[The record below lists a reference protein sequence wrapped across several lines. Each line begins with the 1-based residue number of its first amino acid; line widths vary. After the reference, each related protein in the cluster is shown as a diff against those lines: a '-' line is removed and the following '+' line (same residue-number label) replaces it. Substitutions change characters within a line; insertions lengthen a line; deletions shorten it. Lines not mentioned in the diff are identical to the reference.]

1 LIATACI
8 DRGVLNLIGV
18 SWRTLQGL
26 NARRLR
32 CAALALA
39 IATGPFIAAGLSSSS
54 RAETQIA
61 AKSTP
66 KKSTHAKV
74 AKKRVTKAHP
84 LKIPNSDFEALAWH
98 EIKGWIED
106 DHAEA
111 FSAFLASCKPIL
123 RSSPKARSERG
134 ETYRALFEVC
144 GRAVGAVPLDATG
157 ARHFFEQNF
166 RPIRLSAQGEAEGF
180 FTGYYE
186 PVVEGARWPSDIY
199 TTPLYARP
207 PNLVTQRLR
216 RSGGK
221 GKAGKRTVKRATA
234 PFYDR
239 TQIEEGAIAGRDLE
253 IVWLKDPIDGFFAE
267 IQGSVRVRLE
277 DGKVVRLNYADKN
290 GHPYFAVGGVLVQRG
305 IVPREEM
312 SMQKIREFMEKNP
325 EEGKELRR
333 MNKSY
338 VFFRE
343 TDLGEH
349 DEAIGAQGIS
359 LTAARSIAVDRR
371 IHTYGMPVFVNA
383 HLPIASEKPD
393 TWFRRLTIA
402 QDTGGAI
409 IGPARADIYLGAGE
423 EAARAAGR
431 FKHNG
436 QFVML
441 VPNELDPDDEALSM
455 PLPQPR
461 PKDTSLVA
469 SITPP
474 KPEEKPATIPVAVA
488 APTPRPDP
496 RAKPKAT
503 VRVDPKPDA
512 APKPTA
518 VAPTPQA
525 KPQATATS
533 EPKPAPKPVAP
544 RAKPELAAKPS
555 TESKTDPKIDAS
567 SAKPRAAPRS
577 GNPFPKPIS
586 STPTATNPAASKAGA
601 PPAVKP
607 ASGAAPKP
615 ANKPSS

>member
-1 LIATACI
+1 MP
-8 DRGVLNLIGV
+8 GV
-18 SWRTLQGL
+18 SWRTLREW

-32 CAALALA
+32 CAGLALA
-39 IATGPFIAAGLSSSS
+39 IAAVPVLALPVSSAT
-54 RAETQIA
+54 RAETTGA
-61 AKSTP
+61 AST
-66 KKSTHAKV
+66 KKKTKV
-74 AKKRVTKAHP
+74 VKKRVTKSHP
-84 LKIPNSDFEALAWH
+84 LKIPNSEFEGLAWH

-123 RSSPKARSERG
+123 RSSEKARASRG
-134 ETYRALFEVC
+134 ETYSALFTVC
-144 GRAVGAVPLDATG
+144 GRAVGAVPLDQLG

-166 RPIRLSAQGEAEGF
+166 RPIRLTAQGEPQGF

-216 RSGGK
+216 RSSAK
-221 GKAGKRTVKRATA
+221 GKAGKRTVKRSSA
-234 PFYDR
+234 PYYDR
-239 TQIEEGAIAGRDLE
+239 TQIEDGAIAGRDLE

-290 GHPYFAVGGVLVQRG
+290 GHPYFAVGSVLVQRG
-305 IVPREEM
+305 LVTREEI

-359 LTAARSIAVDRR
+359 LTAARSIAVDRK

-383 HLPIASEKPD
+383 LLPIASEKPD
-393 TWFRRLTIA
+393 IWFRRLMVA

-409 IGPARADIYLGAGE
+409 IGPARADIYLGAGD

-431 FKHNG
+431 FKHPG

-441 VPNELDPDDEALSM
+441 IPNELDGDDEALGM

-461 PKDTSLVA
+461 PKDTSLIA
-469 SITPP
+469 S
-474 KPEEKPATIPVAVA
+474 V
-488 APTPRPDP
+488 
-496 RAKPKAT
+496 
-503 VRVDPKPDA
+503 
-512 APKPTA
+512 
-518 VAPTPQA
+518 TPQA
-525 KPQATATS
+525 KPDEKPAAAVSPAAAVPAAAAPTPKPDPRSRPESTARNDPMPA
-533 EPKPAPKPVAP
+533 PKPAPKTDAAP
-544 RAKPELAAKPS
+544 RIEAKPQAPPQTAVSDSNPEVKPGSKPASKAESKTESKSGAKPLTTAKPAPDPAAKPQ
-555 TESKTDPKIDAS
+555 TGAAAQPKLDAS
-567 SAKPRAAPRS
+567 SAKPRTPAPKN

-586 STPTATNPAASKAGA
+586 ASPSATPAA
-601 PPAVKP
+601 KP
-607 ASGAAPKP
+607 AS
-615 ANKPSS
+615 KPSS

>member
-1 LIATACI
+1 MSA
-8 DRGVLNLIGV
+8 
-18 SWRTLQGL
+18 
-26 NARRLR
+26 
-32 CAALALA
+32 
-39 IATGPFIAAGLSSSS
+39 SS
-54 RAETQIA
+54 AVHAQTEAA
-61 AKSTP
+61 AKSSP
-66 KKSTHAKV
+66 KKSARAKGAHKT

-84 LKIPNSDFEALAWH
+84 LKIPNSAFEALAWH
-98 EIKGWIED
+98 EMKGWIDD

-123 RSSPKARSERG
+123 RSSEKARAERG
-134 ETYRALFEVC
+134 PTYGALFEVC
-144 GRAVGAVPLDATG
+144 GRATAAVPLDQTG

-166 RPIRLSAQGEAEGF
+166 RPIRLSAEGETDGF
-180 FTGYYE
+180 YTGYYE

-207 PNLVTQRLR
+207 PDLVTQRLR

-234 PFYDR
+234 PYFER
-239 TQIEEGAIAGRDLE
+239 AQIEDGAIAGRGLE
-253 IVWLKDPIDGFFAE
+253 IVYLKDPIDAFFAE

-277 DGKVVRLNYADKN
+277 DGKVIRLNYADKN
-290 GHPYFAVGGVLVQRG
+290 GHPYFAVGSVLVNRG

-312 SMQKIREFMEKNP
+312 SMHKIREFMEKNP

-333 MNKSY
+333 MNRSF

-383 HLPIASEKPD
+383 HLPIASERPD
-393 TWFRRLTIA
+393 TWFRRLMIA

-441 VPNELDPDDEALSM
+441 VPNELDPDNEALGM

-461 PKDTSLVA
+461 PDPNVVA
-469 SITPP
+469 SIAPP
-474 KPEEKPATIPVAVA
+474 QPRAEEKPAAAAPVVA
-488 APTPRPDP
+488 APTPR
-496 RAKPKAT
+496 AKPQNAAQIEAKPQTAPETRPETRSRPKPQPAAAAESKPSAPASAAT
-503 VRVDPKPDA
+503 TSTSKPDA
-512 APKPTA
+512 AALLKTGSIPK
-518 VAPTPQA
+518 
-525 KPQATATS
+525 
-533 EPKPAPKPVAP
+533 
-544 RAKPELAAKPS
+544 
-555 TESKTDPKIDAS
+555 TEAS
-567 SAKPRAAPRS
+567 SSKPRPAVRS
-577 GNPFPKPIS
+577 GNPFPTPI
-586 STPTATNPAASKAGA
+586 APAAA
-601 PPAVKP
+601 KP
-607 ASGAAPKP
+607 ASRPAPKP
-615 ANKPSS
+615 ADKPSS

>member
-1 LIATACI
+1 M
-8 DRGVLNLIGV
+8 R
-18 SWRTLQGL
+18 GL
-26 NARRLR
+26 NARQLR
-32 CAALALA
+32 YAGLALV
-39 IATGPFIAAGLSSSS
+39 IAAAPLLGAQLSSASK
-54 RAETQIA
+54 AETTGA
-61 AKSTP
+61 ASS
-66 KKSTHAKV
+66 KKKAKV

-84 LKIPNSDFEALAWH
+84 LKIPNSDFEGLAWH
-98 EIKGWIED
+98 EVKGWIED

-111 FSAFLASCKPIL
+111 FSTFLASCKPIL
-123 RSSPKARSERG
+123 RSSEKARASRG
-134 ETYRALFEVC
+134 ETYGALFSVC
-144 GRAVGAVPLDATG
+144 GRAVAAVPLDQTG
-157 ARHFFEQNF
+157 ARDFFEQNF
-166 RPIRLSAQGEAEGF
+166 RPIRLAAQGESNGF

-221 GKAGKRTVKRATA
+221 GKAGKRTVKRGSA
-234 PFYDR
+234 PYYDR
-239 TQIEEGAIAGRDLE
+239 AQIEDGAIAGRDLE
-253 IVWLKDPIDGFFAE
+253 IVWLKDPIDAFFAE

-290 GHPYFAVGGVLVQRG
+290 GHPYFAVGSVLIQRG
-305 IVPREEM
+305 IVTREEI

-359 LTAARSIAVDRR
+359 LSAARSLAVDRK

-383 HLPIASEKPD
+383 LLPIVSEKPD
-393 TWFRRLTIA
+393 TWFRRLLIA

-409 IGPARADIYLGAGE
+409 VGPARGDIYLGAGD

-431 FKHNG
+431 FKHPG

-441 VPNELDPDDEALSM
+441 IPNELDPDDEALGM

-461 PKDTSLVA
+461 PKDIGLVA
-469 SITPP
+469 SIAPQA
-474 KPEEKPATIPVAVA
+474 KSDDKPAAAAVTPAVA
-488 APTPRPDP
+488 APTPKPDP
-496 RAKPKAT
+496 RAKPQSTART
-503 VRVDPKPDA
+503 DPAPA
-512 APKPTA
+512 PRPAPKSDP
-518 VAPTPQA
+518 APKMEAKPQPKPQA
-525 KPQATATS
+525 KPQAAASDPKAETKPGAKPANKPDS
-533 EPKPAPKPVAP
+533 KPAAAGKPAP
-544 RAKPELAAKPS
+544 AAKPQ
-555 TESKTDPKIDAS
+555 TNANAQPDAAA
-567 SAKPRAAPRS
+567 AKPRAPAAKN

-586 STPTATNPAASKAGA
+586 AAPSATSPA
-601 PPAVKP
+601 KP
-607 ASGAAPKP
+607 ATKP
-615 ANKPSS
+615 TSKPSS